1 MEMEKQS
8 SFDKI
13 KIGDNINGEITKKK
27 YFYDKLHNFFMIMQN
42 VFGDMDRYLI
52 IVCWL

>member
-27 YFYDKLHNFFMIMQN
+27 YFYDKNGYKSPSYDYGYNSTFSIYGQL
-42 VFGDMDRYLI
+42 
-52 IVCWL
+52 